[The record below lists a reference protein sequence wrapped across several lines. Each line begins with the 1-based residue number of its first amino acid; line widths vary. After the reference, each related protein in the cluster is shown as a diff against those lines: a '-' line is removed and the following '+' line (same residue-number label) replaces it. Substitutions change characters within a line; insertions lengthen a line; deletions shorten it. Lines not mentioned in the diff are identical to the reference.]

1 MAWCMA
7 NSGYADRRVRSDVAQ
22 ADGHKWKHVAQA
34 LSWKQKDFY
43 WTGEDNRGLRDAGC
57 FVGVVKHF

>member
-1 MAWCMA
+1 M
-7 NSGYADRRVRSDVAQ
+7 RVRGDVAQ